1 MVLRFE
7 VGVGVWGDLPP
18 YLRQPTA
25 SATAGLGPCAAPT
38 IGILQNPIYRGE
50 VVRNRSEWVKDH
62 ETGRRRR
69 FERPESEWV
78 RRTEPE
84 LRIIAGEIAAAVE
97 AEQKRRSAAYVRT
110 PEGASPRTQRV
121 PHAANTSSPAS
132 WSAALVEG
140 LLRP

>member
-1 MVLRFE
+1 
-7 VGVGVWGDLPP
+7 VW
-18 YLRQPTA
+18 
-25 SATAGLGPCAAPT
+25 
-38 IGILQNPIYRGE
+38 
-50 VVRNRSEWVKDH
+50 NRSEWVKDH

-110 PEGASPRTQRV
+110 PEGRLATHTARTARRK
-121 PHAANTSSPAS
+121 HLLAGFLECGTCGGGFY
-132 WSAALVEG
+132 ALSRAERDG
-140 LLRP
+140 CALLSVT